1 MGFVL
6 FFKLTQ
12 GSNPMNVE
20 LWKKIDSLIIQGKL
34 NKAIT
39 DLESDLASCKS
50 ERFKSLIGSNFT
62 NDPIEIAEKINEFI
76 SFCESKG
83 KTVAG
88 GKIKKSIPILATAH

>member
-1 MGFVL
+1 
-6 FFKLTQ
+6 
-12 GSNPMNVE
+12 MNVE

-76 SFCESKG
+76 SFCE
-83 KTVAG
+83 
-88 GKIKKSIPILATAH
+88 KKFEVRSIYLEMNGFDINPDRWYFDFFAYD